1 MSQEIFITQE
11 DKNRIMTLIDKSDI
25 DQWRDTPYLKAL
37 EREVNRAKVV
47 SPEDSS
53 YRFITMNST
62 VMLIVDGD
70 PEEVTL
76 VYPEDSNPK
85 DNKISV
91 LSPMGTAILGLKEG
105 SSVDWKIPNGMIH
118 IIVDKVESNHNHQCV

>member
-1 MSQEIFITQE
+1 MSQDIFITQE
-11 DKNRIMTLIDKSDI
+11 DKNRIIALIDKSDST
-25 DQWRDTPYLKAL
+25 QRRDAPYLKDL

-47 SPEDSS
+47 TPEDSS
-53 YRFITMNST
+53 CSFITMNST
-62 VMLIVDGD
+62 VMLLVDGA

-76 VYPEDSNPK
+76 VYPEDINLK

-105 SSVDWKIPNGMIH
+105 SSIDWKIPNGMIH
-118 IIVDKVESNHNHQCV
+118 IIVDKVVTHDKHQCM